1 MLGNPLTWYG
11 LGLWAQFGAAFSAVI
26 MAVWLGKLRPL
37 PPQRGAL
44 MALMVLSAA
53 WSLVSIGF
61 AGDELPV
68 QIAETLR
75 NLALLWLIYRLISQ
89 GNSAEGA
96 VQGAMRGAAP
106 VLVAL
111 ALVEIFQP
119 VFQLVLTG
127 FADSPPVSRTAF
139 SLSMQFRLLA
149 AIGVLV
155 LVHNLHVAAV
165 TARNTSL
172 RWMASAFAL
181 LFTYELNLFTV
192 SWLGGEIPVELA
204 APRGLIQIGFIVLL
218 AIGCM
223 QSQTAQRFS
232 PSRTVAFQSLSLL
245 VIGAYLVIMMA
256 VAQSLSLF
264 GGSGALL
271 TQLGFALLTSALALA
286 ILPSGRLRGWLKV
299 NLAKHFFQHRY
310 DYRAEWLRFTR
321 TIGRGGAGAPPL
333 HERIVQAL
341 ADIADSP
348 AGLLLTPTDSGSLA
362 LAARW
367 QWGAAE
373 VPAEALSA
381 QAAAFL
387 ERESLI
393 IDLGELRA
401 GMVHRGEDALIPDWL
416 REDAR
421 AWVVVPLHHFDKLAG
436 VVVLARPAILRRL
449 DWEDFD
455 LLKVVGQQLASYLAE
470 QAGQEALLDA
480 SRFDEFHRRIAFVM
494 HDIKNLASQLGLLAR
509 NAERHAENP
518 AFRADMLVTLRNS
531 ADKLNAL
538 IARLS
543 RYGASPVDEL
553 GVVNL
558 RTVAQRVVGQF
569 GMNDR
574 HPVYL
579 GAGREI
585 SVLAHAP
592 TLEQVLIH
600 LVQNAVDASEPA
612 AAPVALR
619 VGKDGATGW
628 VEVMD
633 EGCGMTADFVR
644 NRLFKPFVSTKSGG
658 FGIGAFEA
666 RELVRSMHGDLQVES
681 REGLG
686 SRFRVHLPLA
696 VNTPVPQG
704 PVTEVRR
711 SDGVTH
717 CEVS

>member
-1 MLGNPLTWYG
+1 MLGNPFTWYG
-11 LGLWAQFGAAFSAVI
+11 LGLWAQFGAAFAAVI
-26 MAVWLGKLRPL
+26 MAVWLGKLRPS

-44 MALMVLSAA
+44 IALMVLSAA

-75 NLALLWLIYRLISQ
+75 NLALLWLIYRLIPK
-89 GNSAEGA
+89 GDAAEGV

-127 FADSPPVSRTAF
+127 FADSPSVSRTAF

-155 LVHNLHVAAV
+155 LVHNLYVAAE
-165 TARNTSL
+165 TARSASL
-172 RWMASAFAL
+172 RWTATAFAL
-181 LFTYELNLFTV
+181 LFAYELNLFTV

-223 QSQTAQRFS
+223 QVRSAQRFS

-245 VIGAYLVIMMA
+245 IIGAYLVVMMA

-264 GGSGALL
+264 GGNGALL
-271 TQLGFALLTSALALA
+271 TQLGFALLTSVLALA

-321 TIGRGGAGAPPL
+321 TIGRGGADAPPL

-341 ADIADSP
+341 ADITDSP
-348 AGLLLTPTDSGSLA
+348 AGLLLTPTDIGSFA

-367 QWGAAE
+367 QWDTVE

-381 QAAAFL
+381 DAAAFL
-387 ERESLI
+387 ARENLI

-401 GMVHRGEDALIPDWL
+401 GLVHRGEDTLIPDWL

-421 AWVVVPLHHFDKLAG
+421 AWVVVPLHHFEKLAG
-436 VVVLARPAILRRL
+436 VVVLARPAVLRRL

-543 RYGASPVDEL
+543 RYGASPVDEI
-553 GVVNL
+553 GVVDL
-558 RTVAQRVVGQF
+558 RTVAQRVVAQF
-569 GMNDR
+569 GMNGR

-600 LVQNAVDASEPA
+600 LVQNAVDASDA
-612 AAPVALR
+612 ADPPVALR
-619 VGKDGATGW
+619 VGKDDTTGW
-628 VEVMD
+628 IEVAD
-633 EGCGMTADFVR
+633 SGCGMTADFVR

-666 RELVRSMHGDLQVES
+666 RELVRAMRGELQVES

-696 VNTPVPQG
+696 VNAPLPHGQEA
-704 PVTEVRR
+704 EVRQN
-711 SDGVTH
+711 DGLSH